1 MVITVPASVADATA
15 AAGEFRAG
23 GTDLQ
28 ERYRLGISS
37 GPIVDIAR
45 LDLRGVGWR
54 DDGGASVGA
63 LTTVA
68 AIGTDEALRAAYP
81 ALTRAAMGLATPQ
94 VRAMATLGG
103 NLAQR
108 PQCWYY
114 RSPEFSCWQSG
125 ADGCPARDGDHRH
138 LAVFDTGPCIA
149 PHPSTLG
156 MALLVY
162 GAEVETSERGRI
174 PVVEL
179 FGDGRD
185 PSRNNTLAAGELI
198 VGVHLPPPT
207 EGERAGYFRAISRFE
222 AEWPAVEAVAR
233 VVVEDG
239 PVSLARVA
247 IGGVA
252 PVPMALPHVDHALE
266 GASPNDELI
275 AAAAALAPEGAAPL
289 PLTRWKLPLVAATV
303 REVLRRA
310 LGS

>member
-1 MVITVPASVADATA
+1 MITVPSSVDA
-15 AAGEFRAG
+15 AAAATGEFRAG

-28 ERYRLGISS
+28 ERYRLGISA
-37 GPIVDIAR
+37 GPIVDIAG
-45 LDLRGVGWR
+45 LDLRGAGWR

-114 RSPEFSCWQSG
+114 RSPRFDCYQSG
-125 ADGCPARDGDHRH
+125 GDGCPARDGDHRH
-138 LAVFDTGPCIA
+138 LAIFDTGPCIA

-156 MALLVY
+156 MALLTY
-162 GAEVETSERGRI
+162 GAEVETSARGRI

-179 FGDGRD
+179 FGDGSD
-185 PSRNNTLAAGELI
+185 PTRNSTLAPGELI
-198 VGVHLPPPT
+198 VGVHLPPPAD
-207 EGERAGYFRAISRFE
+207 GERAGYFRAISRFE

-233 VVVEDG
+233 VVVEG
-239 PVSLARVA
+239 GRVSLARVA

-252 PVPMALPHVDHALE
+252 PVPRALPHVDHALA
-266 GASPNDELI
+266 GAAPTDEVI
-275 AAAAALAPEGAAPL
+275 AGAAALAAEGATPL
-289 PLTRWKLPLVAATV
+289 PMTRWKLPLVGACV
-303 REVLRRA
+303 REVLERA
-310 LGS
+310 LG